1 MSEGTNHD
9 YIKALSV
16 HNIAEMV
23 YARQVF
29 CEHGMLPGLHLC
41 RMNDGVE
48 AIPDRGWIVW
58 FDHNGPFYDTMT
70 DDEFLAR
77 FVPYGQLPENLKS
90 VCDAHPDYDEWVK
103 IMDSQY
109 TATEDCHAHD

>member
-29 CEHGMLPGLHLC
+29 CEHGMLPGLHQRSFL
-41 RMNDGVE
+41 RHHDG
-48 AIPDRGWIVW
+48 
-58 FDHNGPFYDTMT
+58 
-70 DDEFLAR
+70 
-77 FVPYGQLPENLKS
+77 
-90 VCDAHPDYDEWVK
+90 
-103 IMDSQY
+103 
-109 TATEDCHAHD
+109 